1 MEGEKNGRVVNR
13 YISVEQLTTD
23 ANIAGVLTVGG
34 TIRYKL
40 KDDSHV
46 SLQFLKSTVAPKMH
60 EHFGADQINLIAD
73 VLALPLLWA
82 CHEPSVAHMI
92 HP

>member
-1 MEGEKNGRVVNR
+1 VVNI

-23 ANIAGVLTVGG
+23 VKLAGVLDVGG

-46 SLQFLKSTVAPKMH
+46 NLQFLKSTVAPKMH
-60 EHFGADQINLIAD
+60 EHFGAYPSNLIAD
-73 VLALPLLWA
+73 LLALPLLNKAW
-82 CHEPSVAHMI
+82 PT
-92 HP
+92 